1 MYAFLYKLIL
11 YSFKIF
17 LEHSTRASL
26 FFDQPSTHSYKPV
39 SDDEP
44 NTIILH
50 CGTNSLRSNET
61 ELQISQAI
69 FNKAKSIRSTRSN
82 VCTSCLIARGDDLES
97 NRMKTKLLL
106 CGMCS
111 EEKIAFV
118 DHPNILAG
126 KHLNGSKLLHL
137 NPKGD
142 SILPTSILEAS
153 ITWLETPS
161 LVSTDFRVVENSE
174 KNSTEL
180 NATLGFHENANRK
193 GTEEPITALKNLR
206 LKKHNGT
213 IIAYLNINSIRNR
226 FVFLKLIISS
236 SIDLLAI
243 GDTKLDDTFPT
254 SQFI

>member
-50 CGTNSLRSNET
+50 CGKNSLRSNET

-69 FNKAKSIRSTRSN
+69 INKAKSIRSTRIN
-82 VCTSCLIARGDDLES
+82 VCISCLIARGDDLES

-111 EEKIAFV
+111 EGK
-118 DHPNILAG
+118 HPNILAG

-153 ITWLETPS
+153 IT
-161 LVSTDFRVVENSE
+161 
-174 KNSTEL
+174 
-180 NATLGFHENANRK
+180 
-193 GTEEPITALKNLR
+193 
-206 LKKHNGT
+206 
-213 IIAYLNINSIRNR
+213 
-226 FVFLKLIISS
+226 
-236 SIDLLAI
+236 
-243 GDTKLDDTFPT
+243 
-254 SQFI
+254 